1 MRWLVTLGA
10 LALVGC
16 GVRNPQFQDAQAE
29 SSSGPGYT
37 SDANTTG
44 GPKPDPTGAPHTSG
58 TGNPTGPIDPPEPV
72 TTSSESGA
80 EETYLGSADA
90 TSGIGS
96 SGTWGEPVVLVY
108 SSVALWA
115 SDPDPEIEYA
125 EPRADGLCP
134 ERRPKECETGSRSLL
149 RTQFRDI
156 FGAFQLLQ
164 AGDLDVY
171 ALGGID
177 AMLIAFSYEELL
189 ADGPAQPLSGIGL
202 GDDVGTFWTGG
213 DDPEPEHCSNWS
225 GAAATPGRTS
235 SFGATGP
242 GWLHGD
248 LESCATPLPLLCACL
263 TDENPFL

>member
-37 SDANTTG
+37 SDPNTTG

-80 EETYLGSADA
+80 EETNLGSADA

-96 SGTWGEPVVLVY
+96 SGMSGEPVVLVFA
-108 SSVALWA
+108 SSSEWASGEALDPLSVADQLCEESSPTECWTSSLA
-115 SDPDPEIEYA
+115 VLRA
-125 EPRADGLCP
+125 EGQD
-134 ERRPKECETGSRSLL
+134 
-149 RTQFRDI
+149 FYD
-156 FGAFQLLQ
+156 AFE
-164 AGDLDVY
+164 
-171 ALGGID
+171 ALGAEDFEVFTRGQGPS
-177 AMLIAFSYEELL
+177 ALIASTFEDLLTAGPSISL
-189 ADGPAQPLSGIGL
+189 ADGG
-202 GDDVGTFWTGG
+202 VGTDSGQFWTGG
-213 DDPEPEHCSNWS
+213 SESEPEHCNDWS
-225 GAAATPGRTS
+225 ASARAEGRTGD
-235 SFGATGP
+235 FTVAGP
-242 GWLHGD
+242 DWLNGTRLACD
-248 LESCATPLPLLCACL
+248 QPLPLLCACL